1 MIPKKLNFILFMAGL
16 GFCSGCASSGLKMP
30 MRDTFANLN
39 FRKSHSTSA
48 SDTELSPEFREAQK
62 VFKVDPEGSLVKW
75 ARWQE
80 DVGEYGEARKK
91 YREIL
96 VAYPENIDAQLG
108 LARIE
113 LSCGRVKQ
121 AEEILLE
128 VAAKRP
134 TNAPVRLEL
143 GRLYTHQEDW
153 NKAIAAFEDASA
165 IDRDN
170 QVCRYE
176 LGVAFAR
183 CHRFDQAL
191 SHLTYAVGE
200 SAANYN
206 IGYILHEQGNDADAA
221 EWFENAL
228 QTHPDQKTAEK
239 TRAML
244 AQLDPN
250 NSRDRNSPPTYP
262 AANPSRQDVATRTKQ
277 ATIDQFE
284 PASLETPKIQSAS
297 THRTQDSGDVLPYVS
312 SGEYAHEQQHEQHAQ
327 PSMLLPPVSQQPAQ
341 SGIASQSS
349 QHIQPTANAN
359 VGSPFKTVSHSVQPG
374 PANLPATSG
383 NQLPQWRG
391 ASHPPAVTQG
401 TTPEPAKWRGR

>member
-1 MIPKKLNFILFMAGL
+1 MISKKLNVILVMAGL
-16 GFCSGCASSGLKMP
+16 SFSSGCASSGLKMP
-30 MRDTFANLN
+30 SRDTFASLD
-39 FRKSHSTSA
+39 FRKSQSGS
-48 SDTELSPEFREAQK
+48 ELSPEFREAQK
-62 VFKVDPEGSLVKW
+62 IFKVDPEGSLVKW

-121 AEEILLE
+121 AEDILLE

-153 NKAIAAFEDASA
+153 DKAIAAFEDASA
-165 IDRDN
+165 IDREN

-176 LGVAFAR
+176 LGIAFAR
-183 CHRFDQAL
+183 CHRYDQAL
-191 SHLTYAVGE
+191 AHLTYAVGE
-200 SAANYN
+200 SGANYN
-206 IGYILHEQGNDADAA
+206 IGYILHEQGNDAEAA
-221 EWFENAL
+221 EWFQNAL
-228 QTHPDQKTAEK
+228 QSHPDPQTAEK

-262 AANPSRQDVATRTKQ
+262 TASPSSRDVAIRSKQ

-284 PASLETPKIQSAS
+284 PASFEAPKIQAAS
-297 THRTQDSGDVLPYVS
+297 TSRVQPSGEVLPYVS
-312 SGEYAHEQQHEQHAQ
+312 SETNSQQSAQ
-327 PSMLLPPVSQQPAQ
+327 PSVLLPPVNQQPAQ
-341 SGIASQSS
+341 YGMASQN
-349 QHIQPTANAN
+349 IQPTANPVVN
-359 VGSPFKTVSHSVQPG
+359 SPFKTVSHSVPQGPVSQPT
-374 PANLPATSG
+374 ASG
-383 NQLPQWRG
+383 NQPPQWHG
-391 ASHPPAVTQG
+391 AGQQTPVTQG
-401 TTPEPAKWRGR
+401 ASPGPTKWRGR